1 MPITG
6 LSILIIDENRIRAS
20 IIEEGL
26 REASA
31 GRVTVITEMG
41 DLARRVEEI
50 APDVIV
56 IDLANPNR
64 DMIEHLSS
72 ASRPGIRPVAMF
84 VDNADTGLMESAISA
99 GVSAY
104 VVDGLRKEGV
114 KTILDSAILRFNAYS
129 KLRGELDS
137 TRQQLEDRK
146 AVDRAKAL
154 LIRMRGLSEEDA
166 YHLIRKTAMRESK
179 RMGEVA
185 RTIIST
191 AELLT
196 GNSG

>member
-1 MPITG
+1 MPNQPI
-6 LSILIIDENRIRAS
+6 SVLIIDENRIRAS

-26 REASA
+26 REA
-31 GRVTVITEMG
+31 GDYRVAIISEMES
-41 DLARRVEEI
+41 LVATIETL

-56 IDLANPNR
+56 IDLENPNR
-64 DMIEHLSS
+64 DMIEHLSAVSS
-72 ASRPGIRPVAMF
+72 AVKRPVAMF
-84 VDNADTGLMESAISA
+84 VDNSDIGLMESAISA

-104 VVDGLRKEGV
+104 VADGLRKESV
-114 KTILDSAILRFNAYS
+114 KAILDSAIVRFNAYS
-129 KLRGELDS
+129 RLRNELES
-137 TRQQLEDRK
+137 TKQALEDRK
-146 AVDRAKAL
+146 AIDRAKAV

-185 RTIIST
+185 RLIITT

-196 GNSG
+196 GGTE